1 MPFTRPTLPE
11 LIDRIQKDLETRM
24 PFTGPVLRV
33 SVVYVVARV
42 LAGAVHGLYGFLSFM
57 AQQLFADT
65 ATTTYLERKASEY
78 AITRLAATP
87 ATGNVTATGTNGV
100 VIPAGTVVR
109 RSDGTAYVT
118 GTDATIA
125 GGSATVG
132 LTALVA
138 GAAGNADSG
147 IILALGSPIAGVTSN
162 VTVTSDGL
170 VGGTDQEADA
180 GLRTRYL
187 ARVQA
192 APQGGSAADY
202 ITWAMSVDGVTRA
215 WVFPAELGPGTVTV
229 RFVRDNDGT
238 GTAIIPD
245 SGEVAAVQAVIDTL
259 RPVTATPTV
268 AAPIADAVAFTMH
281 LANDTAD
288 ARAEVIAELTD
299 LIARRGAPGATILL
313 SEIRTAIGVAVS
325 PDDFA
330 LAAPTADST
339 HATGHLP
346 IMDTV
351 TFT

>member
-1 MPFTRPTLPE
+1 MPFTRPTLAE

-24 PFTGPVLRV
+24 PFSGPVLRV
-33 SVVYVVARV
+33 SVVYVFARV
-42 LAGAVHGLYGFLSFM
+42 QAGAIHGLYGFLSYI

-65 ATTTYLERKASEY
+65 AATTYLERKASEFG
-78 AITRLAATP
+78 ITRLAATP
-87 ATGNVTATGTNGV
+87 ATGTATATGTNGV
-100 VIPAGTVVR
+100 VIPSGTVLR

-118 GTDATIA
+118 GTDVTIA
-125 GGSATVG
+125 GGTATLA

-138 GAAGNADSG
+138 GAVGNADSG
-147 IILALGSPIAGVTSN
+147 TVLALGSPIAGVVSN
-162 VTVTSDGL
+162 ATVTSDGL
-170 VGGTDQEADA
+170 VGGADQETDA

-192 APQGGSAADY
+192 APQGGSSADY
-202 ITWAMSVDGVTRA
+202 VTWAMSVDGVTRA
-215 WVFPAELGPGTVTV
+215 WVFPQELGPGTVTV

-245 SGEVAAVQAVIDTL
+245 SGEVAAVQAVVNAL

-268 AAPIADAVAFTMH
+268 AAPIADAVNFTMH

-288 ARAEVIAELTD
+288 AHAAVIAELTD

-330 LAAPTADST
+330 LATPNADST

-346 IMDTV
+346 IMGTV